1 MGTSTGVRD
10 RAAIVARAV
19 WLPLM
24 LALGVVGWSWR
35 HRNWS
40 GSMIVLA
47 FSLAVLDRELV
58 AVGVLLLGW
67 ALPALVAVTWHR
79 FDPYSFERWVG
90 GPWRRRTWRVWVREN
105 WSGLSRNCGLS
116 TSQQGQRR
124 SVWSGDR
131 RAVTVWSDARLC
143 SVSTSGWSL
152 TLTVRARAGQTATDV
167 VKAAGAIA
175 STMSADTYTARPL
188 TPSTASI
195 ELVMVDH
202 LAGTVRAPDPSRVN
216 QSLPVAV
223 GRSAN
228 AGLVAFDPLAG
239 LHMAIQGATRSG
251 KSVLCYSYLSA
262 LAHRKDVLVCGVDP
276 TGILLT
282 PFTEGRGG
290 HWVST
295 SAKDGEHI
303 AAVLDGITEQMDQR
317 ITDLVNG
324 GRDKI
329 TSFNE
334 CTPAILCVF
343 EEYPGLLS
351 QLTKDDEANG
361 RRGKDRIAPQ
371 VELAVGRFIKE
382 GAKVGVTVLV
392 LAQRMSA
399 KAIETD
405 DRSNIP
411 IRATM
416 RVDNGDA
423 VAMLHDGI
431 DRAGLDMIR
440 QFPPGRG
447 LIEAPGMPL
456 QKFQADLIDYDAY
469 RARVA
474 AGIRATESV
483 IAFRPFLHPGLS
495 VVEGEPV
502 NIKDRAKGRKTDDGE
517 TLGKAS

>member
-10 RAAIVARAV
+10 RAATVARV
-19 WLPLM
+19 MWVP
-24 LALGVVGWSWR
+24 LALVWGVLGWSWR
-35 HRNWS
+35 HPIWA

-47 FSLAVLDRELV
+47 FSLSVLDRTPS

-67 ALPALVAVTWHR
+67 ALPALVAVTWHQV
-79 FDPYSFERWVG
+79 DPYSFERWVG
-90 GPWRRRTWRVWVREN
+90 GPWRRRTWRVWVREH

-116 TSQQGQRR
+116 TSQQAQRR
-124 SVWSGDR
+124 SAWSGETK
-131 RAVTVWSDARLC
+131 AVTVWSDARLC
-143 SVSTSGWSL
+143 SASTSGWTL
-152 TLTVRARAGQTATDV
+152 TLTVRARSGQTSTDV
-167 VKAAGAIA
+167 VNAAGAIA
-175 STMSADTYTARPL
+175 SAMAADTYTARPL

-202 LAGTVRAPDPSRVN
+202 LAGTVHAPDPSRT
-216 QSLPVAV
+216 SASAPVVV

-228 AGLVAFDPLAG
+228 SGVVAFDPLAG

-251 KSVLCYSYLSA
+251 KSVLCYAYLSA

-282 PFTEGRGG
+282 PFTDGRGG
-290 HWVST
+290 SWVST
-295 SAKDGEHI
+295 SAKDGEHL
-303 AAVLDGITEQMDQR
+303 AAVLDAITEQMDQR

-329 TSFNE
+329 TTFNE

-351 QLTKDDEANG
+351 QLAKDDEANG

-371 VELAVGRFIKE
+371 VERAVGRFIKE
-382 GAKVGVTVLV
+382 GAKVGVTVLI

-456 QKFQADLIDYDAY
+456 QKFQADLIDYEAY

-495 VVEGEPV
+495 VVEGETV
-502 NIKDRAKGRKTDDGE
+502 GINDSTTGRKAAGDE